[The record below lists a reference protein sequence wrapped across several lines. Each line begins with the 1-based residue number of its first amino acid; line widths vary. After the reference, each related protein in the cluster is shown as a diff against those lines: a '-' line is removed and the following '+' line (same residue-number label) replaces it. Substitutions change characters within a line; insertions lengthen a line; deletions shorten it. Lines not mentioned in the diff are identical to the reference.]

1 MVFVR
6 TTPPRPVEVTAVFP
20 ELAPLARPAIRLHP
34 RPGSPSVGDSSVG
47 GPLLWPA
54 GEPWPHCEDAHLH
67 GDSGFRQSPAEV
79 RLDRHSRAR
88 RHEDPYGPSFTP
100 EEEAAMEQ
108 KVARLAE
115 RLDAGPPW
123 PEECPVPLLPV
134 AQLYVRDVP
143 LLRPPGNA
151 DLLQVLWCP
160 YDHEP
165 DWKPATAVFWRSAAS
180 VVDVL
185 ATPPEPYEANY
196 SGYVPEPCLLAPEA
210 ITEYPNSLDLSPEL
224 RKVVGDWSRWQ
235 AAGADV
241 DGSYAEHPAEFYDSN
256 LANAPGWKVGGWP
269 PAAPPVKNIPRLRRK
284 RPQRHKSGDGDVTQ
298 LRAHVVPRMRH
309 PLPRILPRH
318 PHHRLGD
325 LAHLLRQLQ
334 NPQQNLVRPVDPV
347 RAQPPV
353 QLLDGPPEVHILV
366 LAHERGASHSPLTL
380 PAPPDPLSLAPLS
393 SSRSCKR
400 AAGLRARHDCC
411 PLSNG

>member
-54 GEPWPHCEDAHLH
+54 GEPWPHCEDSHLH
-67 GDSGFRQSPAEV
+67 GDSGFRESPAEV
-79 RLDRHSRAR
+79 RLARHSRAQ

-100 EEEAAMEQ
+100 EEEAALRQ
-108 KVARLAE
+108 KAERLAE

-123 PEECPVPLLPV
+123 PAECPVPLLPV
-134 AQLYVRDVP
+134 AQLYLRDVP
-143 LLRPPGNA
+143 LLRPPGEA

-210 ITEYPNSLDLSPEL
+210 ITEYPNSFDLSPES
-224 RKVVGDWSRWQ
+224 RQVVGDWSRWQ

-241 DGSYAEHPAEFYDSN
+241 DSSYAEYPVEFYDGN
-256 LANAPGWKVGGWP
+256 LADAPGWKVGGWP
-269 PAAPPVKNIPRLRRK
+269 PWGRTDPYRRHCTVCDAQMVPLLTIASFEWDSSTHGWVPYEDRAAYAAG
-284 RPQRHKSGDGDVTQ
+284 RPAGLSPAQPTRVEVGSTDNMQ
-298 LRAHVVPRMRH
+298 LYVCPASPE
-309 PLPRILPRH
+309 H
-318 PHHRLGD
+318 PHTD
-325 LAHLLRQLQ
+325 LIQ
-334 NPQQNLVRPVDPV
+334 
-347 RAQPPV
+347 
-353 QLLDGPPEVHILV
+353 
-366 LAHERGASHSPLTL
+366 
-380 PAPPDPLSLAPLS
+380 
-393 SSRSCKR
+393 
-400 AAGLRARHDCC
+400 
-411 PLSNG
+411 

>member
-1 MVFVR
+1 MSAGLSVAGDRITGMVFVR

-108 KVARLAE
+108 KAARLAE

-143 LLRPPGNA
+143 LLRPPGDA

-196 SGYVPEPCLLAPEA
+196 SGYVPEQCLLAPEA
-210 ITEYPNSLDLSPEL
+210 IIEYPNSLDLSPEL
-224 RKVVGDWSRWQ
+224 RKVVGDWGRWQ

-269 PAAPPVKNIPRLRRK
+269 PWGRTDPYRRYCTVCEAQMVPLLTIASFEWDSSRHGWVPYEDRAACAAG
-284 RPQRHKSGDGDVTQ
+284 RPAGLSPAQPTRVEVGSTDNMQ
-298 LRAHVVPRMRH
+298 LYVCPTS
-309 PLPRILPRH
+309 PEH
-318 PHHRLGD
+318 PHTD
-325 LAHLLRQLQ
+325 LIQ
-334 NPQQNLVRPVDPV
+334 
-347 RAQPPV
+347 
-353 QLLDGPPEVHILV
+353 
-366 LAHERGASHSPLTL
+366 
-380 PAPPDPLSLAPLS
+380 
-393 SSRSCKR
+393 
-400 AAGLRARHDCC
+400 
-411 PLSNG
+411 